1 MFDKKTDVNI
11 RLHLCPAITKKVFR
25 SGGNQTQRTFGNYRC
40 NQKCYVTKVWT
51 PSGMQIERRRLAPK
65 RSAWMRNAH

>member
-25 SGGNQTQRTFGNYRC
+25 SGGNQHKEHLEITGVI
-40 NQKCYVTKVWT
+40 KSV
-51 PSGMQIERRRLAPK
+51 M
-65 RSAWMRNAH
+65 